1 MGVVTRC
8 FTHVR
13 WQTRRGSTEPHTVG
27 SAAAC
32 TRHHHPW
39 PSVAILA
46 QDLARAEVADPAAG
60 WESWPRPGCSA
71 SAGPAERAFFH
82 ICKFLFIHNI
92 RFQMQC
98 TALPTVLED
107 TVFEGFPENVS
118 FEEGSIDEEDDEGL
132 QRERW
137 TSLLWT
143 TLRDGQRE
151 CLRTASSDDV
161 AVDLITEDWSDEDGF
176 FFEPKA
182 PVSALRWHLLSAGA
196 KVLWEIQE
204 RAGTLFDTSVENAR
218 SILRSVR
225 RQMCGQA
232 RLLGDF
238 SAQGQDA
245 GANG

>member
-1 MGVVTRC
+1 
-8 FTHVR
+8 
-13 WQTRRGSTEPHTVG
+13 
-27 SAAAC
+27 
-32 TRHHHPW
+32 
-39 PSVAILA
+39 
-46 QDLARAEVADPAAG
+46 
-60 WESWPRPGCSA
+60 
-71 SAGPAERAFFH
+71 
-82 ICKFLFIHNI
+82 
-92 RFQMQC
+92 MQC

-196 KVLWEIQE
+196 KVLWEIKVRGSRWL
-204 RAGTLFDTSVENAR
+204 RAIDAWAACLMSV
-218 SILRSVR
+218 SMY
-225 RQMCGQA
+225 MCGQV
-232 RLLGDF
+232 DEE
-238 SAQGQDA
+238 AQDQDA
-245 GANG
+245 GANGRFHQTLRAGKL